1 MYSTRF
7 KPEEML
13 FKRMNMSSATAPR
26 NFQDNV
32 EVECDFKVG
41 KDFAPPGNKL
51 MTLFIDDINMP
62 QMNKWGDQETLEMVR
77 QLIDLGGFWN
87 LDKALRGQFKT
98 IKNLQY
104 IGAMNQPGGGRN
116 DIPNRLKRQFMI
128 FNMILPQDIEIIY
141 GPIIKHSFKPS
152 KYTPEFNRVV
162 DSLPQATIKLWNK
175 VKNTLLPTPAKFH
188 YVFNMR
194 ELSRI
199 FKGILVC
206 KRDTFM
212 NAKKACGIEAEVF
225 LIALWK
231 HECERVFVDKLTNN
245 ADKDK
250 VKGYINE
257 ITIET
262 FNQHEAEIIEKFKKD

>member
-1 MYSTRF
+1 
-7 KPEEML
+7 
-13 FKRMNMSSATAPR
+13 
-26 NFQDNV
+26 
-32 EVECDFKVG
+32 
-41 KDFAPPGNKL
+41 
-51 MTLFIDDINMP
+51 
-62 QMNKWGDQETLEMVR
+62 MVR

-199 FKGILVC
+199 FKGILTV

-212 NAKKACGIEAEVF
+212 AAKKACGLESEMF

-245 ADKDK
+245 SD
-250 VKGYINE
+250 I
-257 ITIET
+257 
-262 FNQHEAEIIEKFKKD
+262 